1 MNKNNINRNSKNDML
16 IKKVSKNMTLDRIE
30 WWERIHVVDPD

>member
-1 MNKNNINRNSKNDML
+1 MNKNNINRNNKNDML

-30 WWERIHVVDPD
+30 WWKRIYVVNLD